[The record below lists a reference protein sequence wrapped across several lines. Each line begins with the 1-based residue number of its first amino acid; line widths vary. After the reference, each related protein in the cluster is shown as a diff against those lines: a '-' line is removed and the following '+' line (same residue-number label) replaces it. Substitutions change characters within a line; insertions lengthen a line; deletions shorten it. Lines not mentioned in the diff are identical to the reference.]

1 VECDGWPPLWFS
13 RGLLRRLQSVAT
25 LGAPSHRGEWVLRS
39 RVKAHGQNKADRGY
53 QLQKPIASSGGFISP
68 PGGITYP
75 DLSGKLAA

>member
-1 VECDGWPPLWFS
+1 MKPLKRKDSCTFKRETS
-13 RGLLRRLQSVAT
+13 LDNQERI
-25 LGAPSHRGEWVLRS
+25 
-39 RVKAHGQNKADRGY
+39 Y